1 MSLQVA
7 MKNGSRHHNP
17 GVECQLRWTFEVKR
31 IHKIFIYL
39 STNQIHRNTCIYT
52 YHQVHTYCTSRYVY
66 IYIYISLSIPS
77 GHLVRGRCKRPSCAL
92 GGGSGGNKV
101 PRGCI
106 FNVFQGVSE
115 KLLVYFQGG
124 VVTLMRWVANGSK
137 QKLPMHKSWQRQ
149 RFIGNQ
155 DCKRSSKHCRC
166 TEKHVPSDS
175 CKLARQ
181 IATTR
186 RSCLG
191 WREEKVPFEAMAN
204 QAAWYIYI
212 YILYIRAT
220 PRLCPGVAA

>member
-1 MSLQVA
+1 MSV
-7 MKNGSRHHNP
+7 KVNI
-17 GVECQLRWTFEVKR
+17 EVKR

-66 IYIYISLSIPS
+66 IYIYLSLYPQATWSAVAVNA
-77 GHLVRGRCKRPSCAL
+77 HLVL
-92 GGGSGGNKV
+92 WGGSGGNKV

-191 WREEKVPFEAMAN
+191 
-204 QAAWYIYI
+204 
-212 YILYIRAT
+212 
-220 PRLCPGVAA
+220 